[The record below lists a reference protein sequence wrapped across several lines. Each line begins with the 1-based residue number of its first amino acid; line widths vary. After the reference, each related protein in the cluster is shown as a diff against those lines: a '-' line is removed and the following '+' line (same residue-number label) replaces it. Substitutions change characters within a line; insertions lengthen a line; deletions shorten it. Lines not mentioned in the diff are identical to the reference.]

1 MCAVLVNSYLTEFFS
16 YSLTELI
23 YLFFRKQAE
32 KKRKDELEVK
42 KICQQVALQYARRE
56 IKSLTSRA
64 FFIETR
70 W

>member
-42 KICQQVALQYARRE
+42 KFVNKWRFNMQE
-56 IKSLTSRA
+56 EK
-64 FFIETR
+64 
-70 W
+70 